1 MAKSTGRSGRKRQGK
16 SVGQSPAK
24 KSPVKKNRAKP
35 KDADPPPP
43 PPPPEAAAIR
53 LLVLDCDGVL
63 TDGTLL
69 YGPGGEVFQRFSVY
83 DGYSIELLKA
93 AGIEV
98 AILTGKTSSAL
109 MHRAQTLGIR
119 KIVQGASDK
128 AAAILRLAEQAELAL
143 SEVAFVG
150 DDLFDL
156 GAVRAAG
163 WSAAPANARPEVK
176 AEVAHVCAARGGEGA
191 VREVAE
197 ILLRARGAWPP
208 ASAAVADEPA
218 RP

>member
-1 MAKSTGRSGRKRQGK
+1 MKKR
-16 SVGQSPAK
+16 PAK
-24 KSPVKKNRAKP
+24 PA
-35 KDADPPPP
+35 DAAPP

-63 TDGTLL
+63 TDGRLL
-69 YGPGGEVFQRFSVY
+69 YGPGGEVYQRFSVY
-83 DGYSIELLKA
+83 DGYAIELLKA
-93 AGIEV
+93 AGVEV

-128 AAAILRLAEQAELAL
+128 AAAIKRLAEQSELAL
-143 SEVAFVG
+143 AEVAFVG

-156 GAVRAAG
+156 GAVRLAA

-176 AEVAHVCAARGGEGA
+176 AEVSYVCAARGGDGA
-191 VREVAE
+191 VRELAE
-197 ILLRARGAWPP
+197 ILLRARDAWPP
-208 ASAAVADEPA
+208 AVAAPPGDPA